1 MLGKKQK
8 NVSTLRRR
16 ALRELFRLTQPYQ
29 RIFYLLI
36 ILTLAVGVIRPSR
49 PFLVQ
54 HALDHYIAREDYS
67 GLLGMTLVL
76 LILLVVQVLV
86 QYYVIY
92 LSDWLGQ
99 HVAKDLRVQIY
110 AHTTQMPMGFYH
122 KTPIGKLVTQIISST
137 EMIVN
142 VFSEGFATLIADLL
156 QLLAVAAFMVYIDW
170 QLALPS
176 LAMLPILSLSVYLI
190 KERLRAT
197 YKQIRDAV
205 VHLNIFVQVRLTGM
219 SIVQIFNREQQEL
232 AQFEALN
239 EIHKNAH
246 NRSVLYYALYF
257 PVLDILR
264 AIGISLLIWY
274 GAHGVLQGQI
284 TLGKLT
290 AFLMYITMFFR
301 PLYYLIERFNTLQM
315 GLVGADKIFRLLAHN
330 EQAHHQGTY
339 RSECIQGAITFDRV
353 WFAYQDDNYI
363 LKDVSFHIQARQSL
377 AIVGATGAGKSTIV
391 TLLERFDNAQ
401 KGTISLDG
409 INILDYDIRVLRQN
423 IGLVLQDVFLFST
436 SIHDNITLGD
446 EAIPRER
453 VVEAAQMV
461 GIHDFIQSLP
471 GGYHYNVQEG
481 GRALSMGQRQ
491 LLAFARVLVY
501 DPCILILDEATASMD
516 TATEA
521 LIQQATARLVQSRT
535 AIIIAHRL
543 ATIRH
548 ADEIMVLEHGR
559 VRERGT
565 HEDLLAQNGAYALL
579 HNTQY
584 Q

>member
-1 MLGKKQK
+1 M
-8 NVSTLRRR
+8 
-16 ALRELFRLTQPYQ
+16 
-29 RIFYLLI
+29 
-36 ILTLAVGVIRPSR
+36 
-49 PFLVQ
+49 
-54 HALDHYIAREDYS
+54 
-67 GLLGMTLVL
+67 
-76 LILLVVQVLV
+76 
-86 QYYVIY
+86 
-92 LSDWLGQ
+92 
-99 HVAKDLRVQIY
+99 
-110 AHTTQMPMGFYH
+110 
-122 KTPIGKLVTQIISST
+122 
-137 EMIVN
+137 
-142 VFSEGFATLIADLL
+142 
-156 QLLAVAAFMVYIDW
+156 
-170 QLALPS
+170 
-176 LAMLPILSLSVYLI
+176 
-190 KERLRAT
+190 
-197 YKQIRDAV
+197 
-205 VHLNIFVQVRLTGM
+205 
-219 SIVQIFNREQQEL
+219 
-232 AQFEALN
+232 
-239 EIHKNAH
+239 AH

-274 GAHGVLQGQI
+274 GACGVLKGQI

-290 AFLMYITMFFR
+290 AFLMYITIFFR

-315 GLVGADKIFRLLAHN
+315 GLVGADKIFRLLGHN

-339 RSECIQGAITFDRV
+339 RPEGMQGAITFDRV
-353 WFAYQDDNYI
+353 WFAYQGDNYI
-363 LKDVSFHIQARQSL
+363 LKDVSFHIQARKSL

-391 TLLERFDNAQ
+391 TLLERFDGAQ
-401 KGTISLDG
+401 KGTIALDG

-436 SIHDNITLGD
+436 SIHDNITLGN

-559 VRERGT
+559 VRERG
-565 HEDLLAQNGAYALL
+565 YS
-579 HNTQY
+579 
-584 Q
+584 